1 VCPGL
6 PPSPP
11 FPPLAPGT
19 VVQPAITFVV
29 VASGTIDTFNRDG
42 YRAAL
47 ASALGTSGVT
57 AAMIELTVEAAS
69 VRVTSLI
76 RNPPA
81 AASVFSRL
89 QVITASPQRLSGAL
103 GIPIASI
110 ASSPITISVQAPL
123 PPSQP
128 PALPPPPAPPSPPP
142 PPPAVPSTF
151 VVSMVPV
158 QAGRLT
164 GGDQG
169 PGGAGVTEAI
179 IICSVL
185 GLISILCCITC
196 VRRSKDVK
204 ARFLPGD
211 SATRKGPCMP
221 SEFNIKSWSFMTLL
235 SAYFILGCGIGA
247 VSVSMDVRDTTVC
260 MMDNFHLLTRVPS
273 AMNIIGLDR
282 NALDE
287 MGLGILES
295 GLDWWVPIMI
305 TPAVFLF
312 AILLLSTLFSWLALG
327 TSKTTSSR
335 DPTHLSPDSPQLL
348 SPPPSP
354 PMSVPAK
361 TLAAPAQPPSSSSEA
376 AANYAAQY
384 AALYGGEGPEAPS
397 MPLASKEVSIAVP
410 TAPSARALA
419 SSHASKLFIFLGWFA
434 AIIAFTFFSICAAL
448 GLASQVSVTNELWN
462 TYFGLPCSTIPS
474 LTIQLNSANGSTE
487 QCLQQAP
494 NPQVVCADAVAR
506 LAAAA
511 EQLTQF
517 TLFCGCA
524 SQWLDKAESLAAPG
538 IVGACA
544 TLFGLF
550 FSLGLC
556 STLACCFSFKG
567 VVVSVLVD
575 VHSVQLDLGEIAT
588 EAHRITLARANK
600 LYAEGEI
607 DEATPLYREVIEMR
621 RQTLGDRHPD
631 TLTSIHNLGRLLTD
645 QGRLDEAAEL
655 LREALEARRQ
665 TLGHRHPDTL
675 ASINELGRL
684 LKDKGELDE
693 AAELLREAMNEAAP
707 LFNDAL
713 GDLDSFT
720 NMGMLLKDQD
730 KLEEAEPLWRESL
743 LRRRATLGDRHASTL
758 VSINNLGMLLKAQGK
773 LEEAEPLLRESLVGR
788 RATLGDRH
796 ASTLV
801 SINNLGLL
809 LQDQAKLDEAEPLL
823 RESLEG
829 SRATR
834 GNRHPDTLASM
845 NNLGR
850 LLHDQDQLGE
860 AETVLSEALVGCC
873 DTLSQ
878 TDRIRLRSQ
887 AWLADVRRAQG
898 NIKGARALVNE
909 SLIFLAR
916 EALGDTVDTT
926 LILEAVDA
934 RLQHAEGG
942 GLGPLKS
949 ALERMRAVLGPHHS
963 ETRRCEA
970 LTAEKRLA
978 INLSGTVTEEALTA
992 ELDTSKIEAPRAAA
1006 PGQAAPLSRRFAD

>member
-1 VCPGL
+1 
-6 PPSPP
+6 
-11 FPPLAPGT
+11 LAPGT
-19 VVQPAITFVV
+19 VVQSAITFVV

-204 ARFLPGD
+204 ARFFPGD

-221 SEFNIKSWSFMTLL
+221 SEFNIKSFMTLL

-247 VSVSMDVRDTTVC
+247 VSVLMDVRDTTVC

-758 VSINNLGMLLKAQGK
+758 VSINNLG
-773 LEEAEPLLRESLVGR
+773 
-788 RATLGDRH
+788 
-796 ASTLV
+796 
-801 SINNLGLL
+801 LL

-942 GLGPLKS
+942 GLAPLKS

-963 ETRRCEA
+963 ETRRCEDYRQDYR
-970 LTAEKRLA
+970 EDYR
-978 INLSGTVTEEALTA
+978 
-992 ELDTSKIEAPRAAA
+992 
-1006 PGQAAPLSRRFAD
+1006 

>member
-1 VCPGL
+1 
-6 PPSPP
+6 
-11 FPPLAPGT
+11 
-19 VVQPAITFVV
+19 
-29 VASGTIDTFNRDG
+29 
-42 YRAAL
+42 
-47 ASALGTSGVT
+47 
-57 AAMIELTVEAAS
+57 
-69 VRVTSLI
+69 
-76 RNPPA
+76 
-81 AASVFSRL
+81 
-89 QVITASPQRLSGAL
+89 
-103 GIPIASI
+103 
-110 ASSPITISVQAPL
+110 
-123 PPSQP
+123 
-128 PALPPPPAPPSPPP
+128 
-142 PPPAVPSTF
+142 
-151 VVSMVPV
+151 
-158 QAGRLT
+158 
-164 GGDQG
+164 
-169 PGGAGVTEAI
+169 
-179 IICSVL
+179 
-185 GLISILCCITC
+185 
-196 VRRSKDVK
+196 
-204 ARFLPGD
+204 
-211 SATRKGPCMP
+211 MP

-235 SAYFILGCGIGA
+235 SAYFILGGGIGA

-567 VVVSVLVD
+567 AVVSVLVD

-963 ETRRCEA
+963 ETRRCEDYRQDYR
-970 LTAEKRLA
+970 EDYR
-978 INLSGTVTEEALTA
+978 
-992 ELDTSKIEAPRAAA
+992 
-1006 PGQAAPLSRRFAD
+1006 

>member
-128 PALPPPPAPPSPPP
+128 PALPPPPAPPSP

-567 VVVSVLVD
+567 AVVSVLVD

-834 GNRHPDTLASM
+834 GIRHPDTLASM

-850 LLHDQDQLGE
+850 LLHDRDQLGE

-942 GLGPLKS
+942 GLAPLKS

-978 INLSGTVTEEALTA
+978 IILSGTVTEEALTA

>member
-1 VCPGL
+1 
-6 PPSPP
+6 
-11 FPPLAPGT
+11 LAPGT

-142 PPPAVPSTF
+142 PAVPSTF

-204 ARFLPGD
+204 ARFFPGD

-693 AAELLREAMNEAAP
+693 AADLLREAMNEAAP

-743 LRRRATLGDRHASTL
+743 LR
-758 VSINNLGMLLKAQGK
+758 
-773 LEEAEPLLRESLVGR
+773 R

-942 GLGPLKS
+942 GLAPLKS

-963 ETRRCEA
+963 ETRRCEDYRQDYR
-970 LTAEKRLA
+970 EDYR
-978 INLSGTVTEEALTA
+978 
-992 ELDTSKIEAPRAAA
+992 
-1006 PGQAAPLSRRFAD
+1006 